1 MDVSSI
7 IALVHGWGSNETFQ
21 RFELKNFDGELYYAL
36 NSINDA

>member
-21 RFELKNFDGELYYAL
+21 SFELKDFDGYAL